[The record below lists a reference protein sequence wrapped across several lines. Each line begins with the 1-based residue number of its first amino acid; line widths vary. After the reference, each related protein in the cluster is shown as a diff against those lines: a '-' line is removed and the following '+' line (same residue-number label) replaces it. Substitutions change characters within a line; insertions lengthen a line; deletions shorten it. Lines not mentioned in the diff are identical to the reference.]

1 MTKKDF
7 INLINQNIVEQ
18 DKKEEYLLYLDKCYK
33 NKIPFIFN
41 IEHLGKIVGIKKKFM
56 FYFILFTEKYYREF
70 KIPKRN
76 GKWRNISSP
85 YPAILLVQRWILDN
99 ILTSIPLAPVAKGFV
114 KNISI
119 KDNVLVHINNKCLL
133 KIDIKD
139 FFPSINLQRIIAV
152 FLNLGYPKN
161 ISFFLAKLCC
171 KDNCLPQGAPTS
183 PYLSNV
189 VCRRLDRRLESL
201 SKKCNINYTRY
212 ADDMTFSG
220 QYISHKFIEYV
231 YGIVSS
237 ERFIPNYKKTK
248 LIIGQGKKVVT
259 GISISNNVMTIPRSK
274 KRNLRK
280 EAHYILLNGLE
291 KHCEFNKTYDPILIE
306 RLIGKFNFWKFIEP
320 ENQYINH
327 TLGKLINYSAELS
340 NISMD

>member
-7 INLINQNIVEQ
+7 IDLINQNIIEQ
-18 DKKEEYLLYLDKCYK
+18 NKKEEYLLYLDNCYK
-33 NKIPFIFN
+33 NKIPFILN
-41 IEHLGKIVGIKKKFM
+41 IEHLGKTVGIKKEII

-85 YPAILLVQRWILDN
+85 YSAILSVQRWILDN

-119 KDNVLVHINNKCLL
+119 KDNVLVHINKKCLL

-189 VCRRLDRRLESL
+189 VCKRLDRRLESL

-237 ERFIPNYKKTK
+237 EGFIPNYKK
-248 LIIGQGKKVVT
+248 Q
-259 GISISNNVMTIPRSK
+259 N
-274 KRNLRK
+274 
-280 EAHYILLNGLE
+280 
-291 KHCEFNKTYDPILIE
+291 
-306 RLIGKFNFWKFIEP
+306 
-320 ENQYINH
+320 
-327 TLGKLINYSAELS
+327 
-340 NISMD
+340 